1 MYKYIRKFF
10 SVTITGLLVSLIAL
24 MLYMQ
29 ISSNHLFSFFNVLSE
44 SMKPTIPLGAL
55 VVTKTV
61 TMEELKIGDVITYE
75 LDGKKVTHRI
85 VSQLEENGDRMYIT
99 RGDANNTEDRLPV
112 NEKQIMGKMI
122 YSLPKV
128 GRFGEIIST
137 RVGAIALCL
146 TSIQLGLM
154 FEWIKLCCRLQK
166 EQSSE
171 KTDGSSVSYTDSSPI
186 NL

>member
-1 MYKYIRKFF
+1 
-10 SVTITGLLVSLIAL
+10 
-24 MLYMQ
+24 
-29 ISSNHLFSFFNVLSE
+29 
-44 SMKPTIPLGAL
+44 MKPTIPLGAL

-99 RGDANNTEDRLPV
+99 RGDANNTQDRLPV

-154 FEWIKLCCRLQK
+154 
-166 EQSSE
+166 
-171 KTDGSSVSYTDSSPI
+171 GSVAKF
-186 NL
+186 